1 MVGMR
6 GTVTRRCAKTLAGSP
21 EAAVPWVQRIGMFI
35 DDRVWRPP
43 PGGGD
48 PDEKPQR
55 REYDIPWSGIGWTL
69 VVAWLFIASWVTSSG
84 LLAAGL
90 AYTGVLIAIWR
101 GVGWLGRNSTGMRD
115 HRQ

>member
-1 MVGMR
+1 M
-6 GTVTRRCAKTLAGSP
+6 L
-21 EAAVPWVQRIGMFI
+21 I

-48 PDEKPQR
+48 PDERPPR
-55 REYDIPWSGIGWTL
+55 REYDIPWRGIGWTL
-69 VVAWLFIASWVTSSG
+69 VIAWLFIASWVTSSG

-90 AYTGVLIAIWR
+90 AYGGVLIAIWR